1 MLYGADNDIACARMA
16 TINLCLNGLFG
27 EIAWMDTLTWNWY
40 RSYLIEL
47 HPKGVVPCV
56 RQIAREES
64 LLAAKL
70 PVPAEQKRNTL
81 GQQLVFHF

>member
-1 MLYGADNDIACARMA
+1 MA
-16 TINLCLNGLFG
+16 AINLCLNGLFG

-40 RSYLIEL
+40 RSYRIEL
-47 HPKGVVPCV
+47 HPKGVFCV
-56 RQIAREES
+56 RQIARKES
-64 LLAAKL
+64 LLELKL